1 MHFLAT
7 DINKGC
13 TRIQHRQVTHS
24 SPYVLMSI
32 LVRSPAK
39 SPTALRNCKPLQ
51 REAQCSP
58 KCAIARD
65 LNQPHGRATKCTR
78 GSCGH
83 NAPGGTRC
91 LDTVF
96 MACVQRRFRSWEL
109 MVRRRIFVPSRT
121 MRPDCWPPGLIL
133 RDAREER
140 AP

>member
-65 LNQPHGRATKCTR
+65 RNQPHGRATKCTR

-83 NAPGGTRC
+83 TAPGGTPQPGYRVHGLC
-91 LDTVF
+91 AAPV
-96 MACVQRRFRSWEL
+96 SEL
-109 MVRRRIFVPSRT
+109 GAHGEEPRLCAASRT
-121 MRPDCWPPGLIL
+121 MRPEFPF
-133 RDAREER
+133 ARKSR
-140 AP
+140 